1 MRRAPLVGSLTVVTL
16 LVLAGC
22 ATSPPDAG
30 GTVTAAPSPTEAT
43 PEASATPDS
52 AETLMV
58 TLEGLTVTGADEDTA
73 AYSDPAALVALVE
86 RLVGA
91 APDVERDEDYGVTF
105 YDWPGIRVLAPDGG
119 PAAVA
124 ISSRDIAGIVVTTAD
139 GLTVGTTRDEA
150 LSAGAWE
157 SADAD
162 GDGAADFL
170 GIDDREVDGTVS
182 LTHPDRTG
190 IQFVLLRTDDGVITQ
205 IQSPSNDFAD
215 V

>member
-1 MRRAPLVGSLTVVTL
+1 MRRVPVVGSLTVVTL

-22 ATSPPDAG
+22 TTSPPDG
-30 GTVTAAPSPTEAT
+30 GPVTAAPSPTVAT
-43 PEASATPDS
+43 PEASAMPDP

-58 TLEGLTVTGADEDTA
+58 TLDGLTVTGADEDSA
-73 AYSDPAALVALVE
+73 PYSNSAALLALVE
-86 RLVGA
+86 RLTGA
-91 APDVERDEDYGVTF
+91 APEVERDEDYGVTF
-105 YDWPGIRVLAPDGG
+105 YQWAGIRVIAPDSG

-124 ISSRDIAGIVVTTAD
+124 IWSRDIAGIVVTTAE
-139 GLTVGTTRDEA
+139 GLTVGSTRDEA

-157 SADAD
+157 SADSD

-170 GIDDREVDGTVS
+170 GIGDREVDGTVS
-182 LTHPDRTG
+182 LTHPDRSG

-205 IQSPSNDFAD
+205 IQAPSNDFTD